1 MKDALK
7 SSARWLYAKRQ
18 PILNSLVL
26 LITALYFVYTLGYA
40 TNWAGVVTESRGAN
54 FFRASQQA
62 NRLMVDLGFI
72 TIILV
77 LLNMAFGSFKRA
89 KYYLSNFLL
98 SILTIIM
105 MVVQSAI
112 TIYYNGVLER
122 MYQRLT
128 EEEIPPYLYITHG
141 AGEKSYAVFEQ
152 GNILAVI
159 MIIVALLFA
168 GFIIQKKVMQVERTK
183 LIKELLYHEH

>member
-7 SSARWLYAKRQ
+7 SSAKWLYAKRQ
-18 PILNSLVL
+18 RILNTLVL

-72 TIILV
+72 TVIIV
-77 LLNMAFGSFKRA
+77 LLNMAFGSFKRV

-112 TIYYNGVLER
+112 TLYYNRVLER

-141 AGEKSYAVFEQ
+141 AGGKSYAIFEQ

-159 MIIVALLFA
+159 MIIIAILFA
-168 GFIIQKKVMQVERTK
+168 GFIIQKKVAQNERTK
-183 LIKELLYHEH
+183 LIKELLYHER